1 MTLTRESDFFLQL
14 GFVDKLKLCSQSRL
28 SAVHEDRTTE
38 GASSLDKPIEG
49 YFEMVTPP
57 VKSNDEKPPTTSDR
71 SVESSRSANT
81 VEPTPA
87 ESFFAR
93 EEVVVRKP
101 AKSALSSLL
110 ASSNSSNPFSDL
122 YSAISGRG
130 VPAAASTTITIF
142 FPRARAP
149 AGKPMLLNV
158 RKDATMEEVLGFALW
173 NYWEEGWEPRLDEEP
188 EKSEDLLSAVGWVMR
203 IAEDDGEVDED
214 FPRASFASPISS
226 SRLMSRPQRPTG
238 LVGLQSLGL
247 ISMPCWK
254 RLPLKVRTQYCIKS

>member
-1 MTLTRESDFFLQL
+1 MTLIRESDLFFRLAFADRFEL
-14 GFVDKLKLCSQSRL
+14 SSQSRL
-28 SAVHEDRTTE
+28 SAGREDQTTE
-38 GASSLDKPIEG
+38 GASSLEKPDGG

-57 VKSNDEKPPTTSDR
+57 VKHNDERPSTTNNA
-71 SVESSRSANT
+71 SVESSRSEL
-81 VEPTPA
+81 VLV

-93 EEVVVRKP
+93 EEVVARKS

-130 VPAAASTTITIF
+130 VPAAASTTITVF

-173 NYWEEGWEPRLDEEP
+173 TYWEEGWEPRLDEEQ
-188 EKSEDLLSAVGWVMR
+188 ERSEDLLSAAGWVMR

-214 FPRASFASPISS
+214 FPRALSCPSISS
-226 SRLMSRPQRPTG
+226 PCLMSPPQRPTG
-238 LVGLQSLGL
+238 LVGLQSLG
-247 ISMPCWK
+247 SMSMLCWK
-254 RLPLKVRTQYCIKS
+254 RPPLKVCMHGCVKL